1 MTHYLKFVSF
11 HFAMTEISNSN
22 KMEFNILIAYN
33 ENNIRV
39 NILSENKC
47 VHLISKKL
55 ILGIY

>member
-1 MTHYLKFVSF
+1 
-11 HFAMTEISNSN
+11 MTEISNSN

-39 NILSENKC
+39 NILSENKY

>member
-33 ENNIRV
+33 ENNMSKHIIR
-39 NILSENKC
+39 K
-47 VHLISKKL
+47 
-55 ILGIY
+55 